1 MAKSACVQN
10 FDLVLYLFV
19 SHPSSFSSS
28 SPPPFFVFDLL
39 LFSREVNVKKMVRI
53 QNECD
58 RRMKEGADV
67 GVLLCAVCPG
77 DVQVH

>member
-1 MAKSACVQN
+1 MRPKFRLGSLPFRVPSI
-10 FDLVLYLFV
+10 LLLLFLAAA
-19 SHPSSFSSS
+19 
-28 SPPPFFVFDLL
+28 VFLRLRLL
-39 LFSREVNVKKMVRI
+39 LFSREFNAKKMVRI

-58 RRMKEGADV
+58 RRMKEGADD